1 MCEEPALQEDGFHGA
16 SVYQASACI
25 MLANVSWPTV
35 THMVKP
41 RVGRRVRN
49 LGGLADWHAEI
60 SVPRDLDAKGSGGGG
75 ELQSGIR
82 RCLQVVVTCT
92 SLEKAEA
99 EGRRSRVIT

>member
-41 RVGRRVRN
+41 RVGRRVRS
-49 LGGLADWHAEI
+49 LGGMADWGTEI
-60 SVPRDLDAKGSGGGG
+60 SVPQGLDAKGSGGGRG
-75 ELQSGIR
+75 ATKWHQEVFIGGSDLYITR
-82 RCLQVVVTCT
+82 
-92 SLEKAEA
+92 
-99 EGRRSRVIT
+99 EGRG

>member
-41 RVGRRVRN
+41 RVGRRMRN
-49 LGGLADWHAEI
+49 LGGMADWGAEI
-60 SVPRDLDAKGSGGGG
+60 SVPRDLDAKGSGGGRG
-75 ELQSGIR
+75 ATKWHQEVFTGGSDLYITR
-82 RCLQVVVTCT
+82 
-92 SLEKAEA
+92 
-99 EGRRSRVIT
+99 EGRG